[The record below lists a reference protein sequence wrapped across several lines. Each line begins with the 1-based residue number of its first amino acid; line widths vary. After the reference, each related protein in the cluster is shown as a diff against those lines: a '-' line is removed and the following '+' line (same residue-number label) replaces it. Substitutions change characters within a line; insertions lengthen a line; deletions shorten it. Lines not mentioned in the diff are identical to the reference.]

1 MSCLLQV
8 ASDAD
13 YEYDAMDEDDQDKFS
28 YQLLAVSS
36 LARLVADY
44 SLPLLTKWAQYILS
58 ETPETAFQLPY
69 SVLGFVGI
77 EIKECIFYIDC
88 LVYTFTIVRWHLPFP
103 RRQLVDEERM
113 NVGQRLASGHKHL
126 PIPPLF
132 IVYNVDDSENM
143 LLLL

>member
-44 SLPLLTKWAQYILS
+44 SLPLLTK
-58 ETPETAFQLPY
+58 
-69 SVLGFVGI
+69 
-77 EIKECIFYIDC
+77 
-88 LVYTFTIVRWHLPFP
+88 
-103 RRQLVDEERM
+103 
-113 NVGQRLASGHKHL
+113 
-126 PIPPLF
+126 
-132 IVYNVDDSENM
+132 
-143 LLLL
+143 